1 MEKMPKWA
9 DVILIPII
17 SIVLAAVISGL
28 VLLATGHDPIRA
40 LGIMVSGAMGS
51 SLGWGYTLYY
61 A

>member
-17 SIVLAAVISGL
+17 SIVLAAIISGL

-40 LGIMVSGAMGS
+40 LGIMVSGAIR
-51 SLGWGYTLYY
+51 
-61 A
+61 